1 MSGGLEVKNGF
12 CIITSMASIKAR
24 HYATGTGYEV
34 ILQDGEISALSY
46 LFAGGREFPFV
57 APGLVDLQVNGY
69 GGMEF
74 NDPALTSEKVR
85 KIALAMDQDGVVEFC
100 PTFTT
105 ADHALL
111 RHSIRTVA
119 DTIESDADVARRCQH
134 LHLEGPFISAED
146 GPRGAHPQTH
156 VRPPCW
162 DEFQQLQEAARGRI
176 KILTMSPEYD
186 GSPQFIGKIV
196 DSGVVVAIGHTS
208 ASSDQI
214 AAAVDAGASMS
225 THLGNGAHGTIRRH
239 PNYLWDQI
247 AEDRLTC
254 SLIADG
260 HHLPAAVVKTVVR
273 AKSVERCV
281 LVSDI
286 TGMGGMPPGIY
297 ESTAGLGKV
306 EVLDDGRLV
315 VPGQRQ
321 LLAGAALP
329 IGVGIVKAMEYAE
342 LPLESAVNMASLGPA
357 RIVGYRLPKLEVGTR
372 ADLVFFDII
381 DGQFEVVAT
390 VNAGEIVYLKDS

>member
-1 MSGGLEVKNGF
+1 
-12 CIITSMASIKAR
+12 MASIKAR
-24 HYATGTGYEV
+24 HYATGTAYEV

-46 LFAGGREFPFV
+46 LFAGGDDYPFV

-69 GGMEF
+69 GGKEF
-74 NDPALTSEKVR
+74 NDPDLTPEKVR
-85 KIALAMDQDGVVEFC
+85 EIALAMDQDGVVEFC

-105 ADHALL
+105 ASHELL
-111 RHSIRTVA
+111 KHSMSTVA
-119 DTIESDADVARRCQH
+119 AAIESDVDVARRCQC

-146 GPRGAHPQTH
+146 GPRGAHPEAH

-162 DEFQQLQEAARGRI
+162 DEFQQLQEAAQGRI
-176 KILTMSPEYD
+176 RILTMSPEYHD
-186 GSPQFIGKIV
+186 SPEFIRKV
-196 DSGVVVAIGHTS
+196 VASGVVVAVGHTS
-208 ASSDQI
+208 ANSEQI
-214 AAAVDAGASMS
+214 KAAVDAGASMS

-247 AEDRLTC
+247 AEDRLSC

-286 TGMGGMPPGIY
+286 TGMGGLPPGIY

-306 EVLDDGRLV
+306 EVLEDGRLV

-329 IGVGIVKAMEYAE
+329 LGVGIVKAMEYAE

-357 RIVGYRLPKLEVGTR
+357 RILGYRLPKLEVGSP
-372 ADLVFFDII
+372 ADLVFFNIV
-381 DGQFEVVAT
+381 DGQFKVLAT
-390 VNAGEIVYLKDS
+390 VNAGEIVYLEGQV

>member
-1 MSGGLEVKNGF
+1 M
-12 CIITSMASIKAR
+12 TSIKAR
-24 HYATGTGYEV
+24 HYGTGTGYEV
-34 ILQDGEISALSY
+34 TLRDGEISALSY
-46 LFAGGREFPFV
+46 LFAGGADHPFV

-69 GGMEF
+69 GGHEF
-74 NDPALTSEKVR
+74 NNPQLTPQIVR
-85 KIALAMDQDGVVEFC
+85 EIALSMDRDGVVEFC

-105 ADHALL
+105 ADHELL
-111 RHSIRTVA
+111 KHSISIVA
-119 DTIESDADVARRCQH
+119 ETIDTDPEVARRCQT
-134 LHLEGPFISAED
+134 LHLEGPYISDAD
-146 GPRGAHPQTH
+146 GPRGAHPREH

-162 DEFQQLQEAARGRI
+162 EEFQKLQKVANGRI
-176 KILTMSPEYD
+176 RILTMSPEYEN
-186 GSPQFIGKIV
+186 SPEFIRKVV

-208 ASSDQI
+208 ANSDQI
-214 AAAVDAGASMS
+214 KAAVDSGASMS

-247 AEDRLTC
+247 AEDRLAC

-260 HHLPAAVVKTVVR
+260 HHFPASVVKTIVR
-273 AKSVERCV
+273 AKTVERCV

-286 TGMGGMPPGIY
+286 TGMGGMPPGVY

-306 EVLDDGRLV
+306 EVLEDGRLV

-342 LPLESAVNMASLGPA
+342 LSVESAVNMASLGPA
-357 RIVGYRLPKLEVGTR
+357 RIIEYSLPKLEVGAK
-372 ADLVFFDII
+372 ADLVFFNIV

-390 VNAGEIVYLKDS
+390 VNAGDIVYLPD